1 MTLADHTSL
10 APAPAQV
17 TVRAATPADHPQI
30 RGVLRAAYGQ
40 FALTL
45 PPEVFRPYQ
54 ADLLDLETH
63 ARHGTLVVA
72 EARGRIQG
80 CGAFYCDS
88 DAQGFGWPAGWS
100 GGRGLAVRPAARGH
114 GVARA
119 LLGECER
126 MAVSVGAPVFA
137 FHTATFMAA
146 AVQLYEHLGYQRAP
160 DYDVDLAEHYGIRGL
175 APIPLL
181 AYRRDLVGPHP
192 IHTHTHTRSTR

>member
-10 APAPAQV
+10 APAPAGV
-17 TVRAATPADHPQI
+17 TVRTATPADHPQI
-30 RGVLRAAYGQ
+30 RAVLRAAYGQ

-45 PPEVFRPYQ
+45 PPAVFRPYQ

-72 EARGRIQG
+72 EAGGHIQG
-80 CGAFYCDS
+80 CGAFYCDTH
-88 DAQGFGWPAGWS
+88 AQGFGWPAGWS